1 MGDECGT
8 RAGSPVLLARHVVGG
23 ENLIVSTHRPAL
35 NLLEAIRPFFRAP
48 TVKAPLGIFVLTVI
62 FFTAG
67 SGVRAAQTGWPNYF
81 VRAWRTDEKLP
92 DNAVTAVVQT
102 HDGYLWIGTYGG
114 LARFDGV
121 RFSVFNNSTDPGLQS
136 DRITSLYEDAQ
147 GALWIGHE
155 RGDLTCYRDGKFE
168 PQELRGTGV
177 RRKIAAIGS
186 DRNGDIWLLN
196 EEGTLVRAR
205 DGATCSLPNQN
216 GNAQMAK
223 TADGVLWVASGGK
236 LAHLENGR
244 LMPLAAESVPG
255 SVVQQVDGICAGQ
268 DGGLWIAGDDR
279 VRKWNG
285 LAWMEDRGPNPC
297 DSTLTS
303 MIETRSG
310 SLAIGTVDTG
320 LYLLSPNG
328 VVRHFSRAEGFPHDW
343 IRCVTEDREGTLW
356 TGAGSDGLVA
366 LHPGKVETLDPPDHR
381 QGRVALSTTAA
392 RDGAIWMG
400 TEGAGLYRCFEG
412 KWTHFGADA
421 GLTSQFVWCV
431 GEDLQGRMWAGTW
444 SGGMYVQ
451 EGDRFVRPRG
461 LENLNVPM
469 TALLHAPD
477 GITWIGTGSGLL
489 RYEDGSLTWFGQ
501 TDGARVADVR
511 AIARETNGTIW
522 FGTLGGGLGRLQNGA
537 IIYFGRSDGLA
548 SDYIQCLH
556 LDADEAL
563 WIGTDG
569 GGLNRLKDG
578 AFATINSDQG
588 LPNNFISAIEE
599 DTYGDL
605 WISSHGG
612 IFRASKAA
620 LDSCAA
626 GNIASVNCL
635 QYGKGEGMT
644 SVECSGGF
652 QPAAVR
658 TADGR
663 IGFPTGGGIVMV
675 NPENAKVHRLEP
687 LLVIEEVVANGHVLA
702 KKPGGDERLE
712 FPAGSA
718 RLEFHYTG
726 LSFIAPEK
734 MRFRYLLDGWDHDW
748 VDAGAKRVAE
758 YSYIPPGKYTF
769 RVRACNSDAVW
780 NEAGASFAFTL
791 LPHFWQRIWFRA
803 AAALAAVALIAGVV
817 LSFTRRR
824 MRRKLEIIQRQQ
836 AVERERTRIARDIHD
851 HLGANLT
858 RISLLSQS
866 AQGELSN
873 PRQAAIQLDRIYDT
887 ALDLTRALGEIVW
900 AVNPRHDTLDS
911 LASYLGNF
919 AQEYLVSLNIRC
931 RLDVPL
937 SLPLWPITAEAR
949 HNVFLAFKE
958 ALHNVVKHAGA
969 TEVSV
974 VLETGDRGFFLLIRD
989 DGIGFDVAAV
999 ESGPGPQHPG
1009 RGNGLKNI
1017 RQRLEKIGG
1026 RAEIQSAPGKG
1037 TCIKFFV
1044 NIAPA
1049 QKTI

>member
-1 MGDECGT
+1 
-8 RAGSPVLLARHVVGG
+8 
-23 ENLIVSTHRPAL
+23 L
-35 NLLEAIRPFFRAP
+35 NLPEAIRPFFPPATAKTALR
-48 TVKAPLGIFVLTVI
+48 IFVLAAI

-67 SGVRAAQTGWPNYF
+67 PGVCAAQPGWPNYF
-81 VRAWRTDEKLP
+81 VRAWRTDEGLP
-92 DNAVTAVVQT
+92 DNAVTAVIQT

-121 RFSVFNNSTDPGLQS
+121 RFRVFNNSTEPGLQS
-136 DRITSLYEDAQ
+136 DRITSLYEDTQ

-168 PQELRGTGV
+168 AQEVRGTGV
-177 RRKIAAIGS
+177 RRKISAIS
-186 DRNGDIWLLN
+186 ADRNGDIWLLN

-205 DGATCSLPNQN
+205 DGATCALPNEN
-216 GNAQMAK
+216 GNAQMAR

-236 LAHLENGR
+236 LAFLEDGR
-244 LMPLAAESVPG
+244 LKPLVAEDG
-255 SVVQQVDGICAGQ
+255 TGAVVQNVAGICPGQ
-268 DGGLWIAGDDR
+268 GFGLWIVGDDR

-285 LAWMEDRGPNPC
+285 LAWAEDRGPNPC
-297 DSTLTS
+297 GSTLTS
-303 MIETRSG
+303 IIETRSG
-310 SLAIGTVDTG
+310 SLVMGTVDTG

-328 VVRHFSRAEGFPHDW
+328 VVRHFSQAEGFPHDW
-343 IRCVTEDREGTLW
+343 IRCVAEDREGSLW

-366 LHPGKVETLDPPDHR
+366 LNPGKVETLDPPDRR
-381 QGRVALSTTAA
+381 QGRVALSVTLA
-392 RDGAIWMG
+392 RDSAIWMG
-400 TEGAGLYRCFEG
+400 TEGAGLYRYVGG

-421 GLTSQFVWCV
+421 GLSDPFVWCV
-431 GEDLQGRMWAGTW
+431 SEDLQGRMWAGTW
-444 SGGMYVQ
+444 GGGMFVQ
-451 EGDRFVRPRG
+451 EGNGFVRPPG
-461 LENLNVPM
+461 LENVVVPM
-469 TALLHAPD
+469 TAILHAPD
-477 GITWIGTGSGLL
+477 GVTWIGTVSGLL
-489 RYEDGSLTWFGQ
+489 RYEGGSVTWFGQ
-501 TDGARVADVR
+501 TNGARVADVR
-511 AIARETNGTIW
+511 AIARESDGTIW
-522 FGTLGGGLGRLQNGA
+522 FGTLGGGLGRLKNGA
-537 IIYFGRSDGLA
+537 VRYFNRNDGLA
-548 SDYIQCLH
+548 SDYIQCLC
-556 LDADEAL
+556 LEAGGEM
-563 WIGTDG
+563 WIGTYG

-578 AFATINSDQG
+578 VFAAITSDQG
-588 LPNNFISAIEE
+588 LPNNFISGIEE
-599 DTYGDL
+599 DSYGDL
-605 WISSHGG
+605 WIGSHGG

-626 GNIASVNCL
+626 GNIASVSCL
-635 QYGKGEGMT
+635 NYGKGEGMP

-652 QPAAVR
+652 QPAVVR
-658 TADGR
+658 TTDGR

-675 NPENAKVHRLEP
+675 NPENSKVHRLEP
-687 LLVIEEVVANGHVLA
+687 LLVIEEVVANGRVLA
-702 KKPGGDERLE
+702 QKPGTNGRLE
-712 FPAGSA
+712 LPAGSA

-748 VDAGAKRVAE
+748 VDAGGKRVAE
-758 YSYIPPGKYTF
+758 YSYIPPGNYTF

-803 AAALAAVALIAGVV
+803 AVALAAVALIAGAA
-817 LSFTRRR
+817 LALARRR
-824 MRRKLEIIQRQQ
+824 LRRKLEIIQRQQ

-873 PRQAAIQLDRIYDT
+873 PGQAAIQLDRIYDT

-919 AQEYLVSLNIRC
+919 AQEYLMSLNIRC

-937 SLPLWPITAEAR
+937 NLPLWPITAEAR

-974 VLETGDRGFFLLIRD
+974 VLETHDRGFTLLIRD
-989 DGIGFDVAAV
+989 NGRGFDVEAV
-999 ESGPGPQHPG
+999 ESASAPQHPG

-1026 RAEIQSAPGKG
+1026 RAEIQSAPGTG
-1037 TCIKFFV
+1037 TRIKFFV

-1049 QKTI
+1049 QKNI